1 MENPSS
7 ILILWERGQLMG
19 LIVILAGWLRI
30 QSDKYLK
37 KEQEL
42 NLRVYHT
49 PDSILRLN
57 VHLHNNLK

>member
-30 QSDKYLK
+30 QSDK
-37 KEQEL
+37 
-42 NLRVYHT
+42 
-49 PDSILRLN
+49 
-57 VHLHNNLK
+57 